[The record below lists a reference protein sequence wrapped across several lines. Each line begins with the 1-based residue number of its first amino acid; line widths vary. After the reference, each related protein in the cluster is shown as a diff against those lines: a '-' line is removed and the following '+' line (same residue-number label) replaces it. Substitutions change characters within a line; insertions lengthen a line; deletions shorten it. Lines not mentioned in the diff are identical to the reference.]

1 MTAASREGSLFGWK
15 TKGGPILYQSFI
27 EDASLP
33 EILKRID
40 EDLARTTRAAGCGC
54 SGALHVSNY
63 PRKPRC
69 PWTLPEGC
77 DRRLSFTCAICRKRT
92 TPPSALFL
100 GRRVY
105 LAVVVALVSA
115 LRQGPTPARMAVL
128 RQHWGVPERTVLRW
142 QKWWGEAFAGSP
154 FWRQARARLARPLD
168 EAVLPFSLA
177 VAFGVDSG
185 AVDRVCALLHFLAPI
200 TTHPWLLAQAS

>member
-1 MTAASREGSLFGWK
+1 V
-15 TKGGPILYQSFI
+15 PILYQSFV

-33 EILKRID
+33 GLLQRID
-40 EDLARTTRAAGCGC
+40 EDLARTTRAAGCRCRGP
-54 SGALHVSNY
+54 LHTSNY

-77 DRRLSFTCAICRKRT
+77 DRRLSFTCGVCRKRT

-100 GRRVY
+100 GRKVY

-128 RQHWGVPERTVLRW
+128 KRHWGVPERTVLRW
-142 QKWWGEAFAGSP
+142 QEWWGGAFTRSP
-154 FWRQARARLARPLD
+154 FWRQARARFARPLD
-168 EAVLPFSLA
+168 EAALPFSLV
-177 VAFGVDSG
+177 VALGVDSG
-185 AVDRVCALLHFLAPI
+185 AVDRLRALLHFLSPI
-200 TTHPWLLAQAS
+200 TTRPGLVAQAL

>member
-1 MTAASREGSLFGWK
+1 MVGR
-15 TKGGPILYQSFI
+15 TKGGPILYQGFV

-33 EILKRID
+33 GLLRRVD

-54 SGALHVSNY
+54 RGALHVSNY

-69 PWTLPEGC
+69 PWTLPAGC
-77 DRRLSFTCAICRKRT
+77 DRRLSFSCASCRKRT

-100 GRRVY
+100 GRKVY

-128 RQHWGVPERTVLRW
+128 KQHWGVPEQTVLRW
-142 QKWWGEAFAGSP
+142 QEWWGEAFTRSP
-154 FWRQARARLARPLD
+154 FWRQARARFARPLD
-168 EAVLPFSLA
+168 EGTLPFSLA

-185 AVDRVCALLHFLAPI
+185 AVDRLRALLHFLAPI
-200 TTHPWLLAQAS
+200 TTRPWLLAQAS